1 MLRVEESVSQNRLVT
16 GTVIFL
22 ISLSWFP
29 CLSSYVLGYNTSQSD
44 DRYSGGSRE
53 GAQGG
58 PRPLIFRPNWGPK
71 DQKNFFGDP
80 PFSKGL
86 DDPPPPSPSPYLK
99 VWIRHCIKP
108 RAKQGYIFVRIR
120 ITRDSH
126 EDHQAKCDL
135 VLAVNISLFPSF
147 GRMQLPSNKGACTE
161 TTTNLPGCLSGRLE
175 VKKCF

>member
-1 MLRVEESVSQNRLVT
+1 MCLAIIPHKAMIVTVVDPGKGPRGVRAPLFLDQTEAQKTKKIFLETPPFLRVWMT
-16 GTVIFL
+16 
-22 ISLSWFP
+22 
-29 CLSSYVLGYNTSQSD
+29 
-44 DRYSGGSRE
+44 
-53 GAQGG
+53 
-58 PRPLIFRPNWGPK
+58 
-71 DQKNFFGDP
+71 
-80 PFSKGL
+80 
-86 DDPPPPSPSPYLK
+86 PPPPSPSPYLK